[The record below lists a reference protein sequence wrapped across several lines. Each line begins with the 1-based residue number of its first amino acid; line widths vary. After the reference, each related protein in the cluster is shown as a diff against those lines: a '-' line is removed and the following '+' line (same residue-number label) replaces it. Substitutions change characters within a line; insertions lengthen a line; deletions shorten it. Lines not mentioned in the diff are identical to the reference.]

1 MNFRNQTITTIFFMI
16 YLLLV
21 LLTDISLTGFWTD
34 VIFSIL
40 LSIFAIRLAFKNK
53 APSPTLTWTLRISNI
68 ICSAVVFGLVALN
81 AANPFALDTLKL
93 KSFYFQS
100 VDGKLFNAYFKPV
113 GAYSGGYGNF
123 WITQSP
129 KLFPL
134 VERRVYWE
142 RTVHHDFGDDTFDG
156 EPIDNYQVVREYIKD
171 EVINKS
177 K

>member
-1 MNFRNQTITTIFFMI
+1 
-16 YLLLV
+16 
-21 LLTDISLTGFWTD
+21 
-34 VIFSIL
+34 
-40 LSIFAIRLAFKNK
+40 
-53 APSPTLTWTLRISNI
+53 
-68 ICSAVVFGLVALN
+68 LVALN